1 MSASPARQ
9 AVALLA
15 TDAEGRVLL
24 QLRDDRPGLA
34 MAGQF
39 GPFGGEVEPGETAL
53 AALCREVREELG
65 LCLAPEV
72 LTLWDE
78 TRGLVRDDTA
88 LTFFTMTASLQPVA
102 LRLGEGAGFAFLT
115 ARQCESWPMPGRL
128 RPLLARFFAERATGL
143 AISGVSE

>member
-1 MSASPARQ
+1 MSARQ

-39 GPFGGEVEPGETAL
+39 APFGGEVEPDETAL
-53 AALCREVREELG
+53 AALCREIHEELG
-65 LCLAPEV
+65 LCLDPEE

-88 LTFFTMTASLQPVA
+88 LTFFTTAKPLCRAA
-102 LRLGEGAGFAFLT
+102 LRLGEGAGFAFLS
-115 ARQCESWPMPGRL
+115 AQQCQSWPMPGRL
-128 RPLLARFFAERATGL
+128 RPLLVRFFATRAMDYPT
-143 AISGVSE
+143 STVSE